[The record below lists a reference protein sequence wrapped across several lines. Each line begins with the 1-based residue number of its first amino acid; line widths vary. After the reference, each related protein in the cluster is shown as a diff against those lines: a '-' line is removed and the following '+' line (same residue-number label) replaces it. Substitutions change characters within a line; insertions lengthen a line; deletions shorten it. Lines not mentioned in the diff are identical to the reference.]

1 MTKLWKDGRFSDDT
15 FVMLDDA
22 SPLPRGEA
30 VIMTLARWRADRAA
44 LLAHDAG
51 VALQVDPTVD
61 LSPTADALDRL
72 AAIVIPFS
80 KFSDGRGY
88 SLARRL
94 RDEFHFKG
102 EIRATGDV
110 LLDQLPLMLRCGFD
124 AFVVSHA
131 PTLAALTAGRLPAIP
146 EVYQT
151 ASRGR
156 ARATLGAATN
166 FATAKHIVQ

>member
-1 MTKLWKDGRFSDDT
+1 MTKLWKSAQFIDDA
-15 FVMLDDA
+15 FIVLDDA
-22 SPLPRGEA
+22 APLTSSTS
-30 VIMTLARWRADRAA
+30 VFVSLARWRTDRAA
-44 LLAHDAG
+44 LMAHDAP
-51 VALQVDPTVD
+51 VAVVVDPSAELVPST
-61 LSPTADALDRL
+61 DALDCL
-72 AAIVIPFS
+72 AAIVIPFA

-94 RDEFHFKG
+94 RDEFQFKG

-124 AFVVSHA
+124 TFAISHA
-131 PTLAALTAGRLPAIP
+131 PTLAALEAGHLPAIP

-156 ARATLGAATN
+156 ARAKLGTATD
-166 FATAKHIVQ
+166 FTVSPR